1 MLHGGGS
8 MRCPSRRKWCFT
20 RVLAAAMIV
29 VGLLILLICVPYW
42 FWAAVI
48 GLALTVLGIILWNS

>member
-1 MLHGGGS
+1 MGVES
-8 MRCPSRRKWCFT
+8 MRCSNRGKWPFT
-20 RVLAAAMIV
+20 KVLAALMIV
-29 VGLLILLICVPYW
+29 TGLLILLFCVPYW

>member
-1 MLHGGGS
+1 
-8 MRCPSRRKWCFT
+8 MRGCSGRGKSSYI
-20 RVLAAAMIV
+20 RVVAALMIA
-29 VGLLILLICVPYW
+29 VGLAILLFCVPYW